1 MNESIRIRFISLS
14 TSILSILL
22 LLLLCN
28 DENQILATD
37 IVLKDQIKLPEL
49 DLKTQRLKSE
59 SIIYIT
65 KPGRYAFYIDDE
77 KLLKINGQI
86 YFATSRLNQS
96 IGIFLNERNS
106 SCINSQNYYLNYYD
120 GWKFQNGRRFPSPG
134 QHAEPFKTRICESN
148 QTYEM
153 EMNHIFFSSQNFA
166 MITYRIPIINTGFTF
181 TFMLRDIV
189 KPCNVMFYEEK
200 HEHGRSPFIRD
211 KYVLQNFHR
220 EINCSAYIFQQ
231 RKHKYSPYLQIVR
244 SKVGQKRRHNNSRI
258 IPDNNKE
265 SCETLH
271 AKDYIEIGGDSHL
284 ESESHKFQVAFDFCP
299 EHDDHL
305 ISDIRT
311 DILIDCRIITIRL
324 ISSGKYVNFIQFKYL
339 PPRMRYVCNWQYDL
353 DPDDDNLGKRQ
364 EYSHLFC

>member
-22 LLLLCN
+22 LLLLCD

-77 KLLKINGQI
+77 KLLKTKGQI
-86 YFATSRLNQS
+86 YFTTSRLNQS
-96 IGIFLNERNS
+96 IGIFLNERN
-106 SCINSQNYYLNYYD
+106 
-120 GWKFQNGRRFPSPG
+120 
-134 QHAEPFKTRICESN
+134 SN

-324 ISSGKYVNFIQFKYL
+324 ISSGRYVNFIQFKYL